1 MINCGIIKS
10 GCDDMKDVNIL
21 TLNGIDVNHGIELL
35 GDMETYN
42 SIIEDFYNGYNE
54 RMQKIN
60 GFKNNSDM
68 ANYAIEVHSLKSDS
82 KYLGFMKL
90 AEIAYQH
97 EMASK
102 ANDINTVNNSYSL
115 LINEANRV
123 IAVVK
128 KYLEGTIS
136 KEPQVNPIPQVNPTT
151 SNVVIPTIVDGNN
164 VKKEEN
170 VSSSFPTMEVSNT
183 NATKTILVADDSS
196 IIRDFVNE
204 IFSNE
209 YQVLDA
215 ANGEEVINIIKS
227 NASNIKALLLDLN
240 MPGVDGFGVLDYFK
254 ENDLFKSI
262 PVSIISGADD
272 KESIDRAFKY
282 PIVDMLN
289 KPFSKETVKSVVEK
303 TIKYNSIS

>member
-128 KYLEGTIS
+128 KYLEG
-136 KEPQVNPIPQVNPTT
+136 Q
-151 SNVVIPTIVDGNN
+151 
-164 VKKEEN
+164 
-170 VSSSFPTMEVSNT
+170 
-183 NATKTILVADDSS
+183 
-196 IIRDFVNE
+196 
-204 IFSNE
+204 
-209 YQVLDA
+209 
-215 ANGEEVINIIKS
+215 
-227 NASNIKALLLDLN
+227 
-240 MPGVDGFGVLDYFK
+240 
-254 ENDLFKSI
+254 
-262 PVSIISGADD
+262 
-272 KESIDRAFKY
+272 
-282 PIVDMLN
+282 
-289 KPFSKETVKSVVEK
+289 
-303 TIKYNSIS
+303 